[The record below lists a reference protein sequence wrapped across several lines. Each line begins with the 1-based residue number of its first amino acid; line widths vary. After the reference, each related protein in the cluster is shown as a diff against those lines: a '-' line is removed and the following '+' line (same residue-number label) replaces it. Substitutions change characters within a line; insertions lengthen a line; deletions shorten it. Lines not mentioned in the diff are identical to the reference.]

1 MLRMWSLPDSVCNC
15 CPYCYR
21 ITLPPTDSSS
31 LRYGL
36 LLKKLFCALLL
47 ALGLSSPSLCVAQA
61 TPDPSAITLQPGD
74 LVRIAVWRRPE
85 FSGDFVI
92 AGDGTITHPLYRAI
106 NVTNVP
112 LPQVEDHLRQ
122 FLKQYETDPAF
133 SFSALLHIFVFGE
146 VRQPNVLTV
155 PPGTTVAQ
163 AIALSGGPTDE
174 AKLGDVRL
182 VRGVQT
188 FAIDLMS
195 PDPAMGRTTIRSGDQ
210 ILVGRSK
217 HVFRDVVGPVAAF
230 IGLLVGIADIVVLVR
245 R

>member
-1 MLRMWSLPDSVCNC
+1 VTCARE
-15 CPYCYR
+15 
-21 ITLPPTDSSS
+21 IE
-31 LRYGL
+31 L
-36 LLKKLFCALLL
+36 LLKKLLFVLLL
-47 ALGLSSPSLCVAQA
+47 TFGLCSPSLCIAQA
-61 TPDPSAITLQPGD
+61 TPELSAVTLQPGD

-106 NVTNVP
+106 NVTNLP
-112 LPQVEDHLRQ
+112 IPQVEDRLRQ

-163 AIALSGGPTDE
+163 AIALSGGPTDQ

-188 FAIDLMS
+188 FAIDLRS
-195 PDPAMGRTTIRSGDQ
+195 PDLATGRTTIRSGDQ
-210 ILVGRSK
+210 ILVGRSRS
-217 HVFRDVVGPVAAF
+217 VFRDVVGPVAAF
-230 IGLLVGIADIVVLVR
+230 LGLLVGIANIVVLVR